1 MGIANLYSE
10 VSSFRSIGSSGE
22 PGIQIDIILD
32 RSDKTV
38 NICECKYYS
47 EPFEIT
53 KPYAT
58 TLNQKKELFKKYTG
72 TRKNVFTILICN
84 QVPKKNDYLRE
95 SVDKVVV
102 MEDLF

>member
-10 VSSFRSIGSSGE
+10 VSSFRSIGNSGE

-58 TLNQKKELFKKYTG
+58 TLNQ
-72 TRKNVFTILICN
+72 RCV
-84 QVPKKNDYLRE
+84 
-95 SVDKVVV
+95 
-102 MEDLF
+102 

>member
-58 TLNQKKELFKKYTG
+58 TLNKKKSYL
-72 TRKNVFTILICN
+72 KNT
-84 QVPKKNDYLRE
+84 PAPEKMYL
-95 SVDKVVV
+95 
-102 MEDLF
+102 LY